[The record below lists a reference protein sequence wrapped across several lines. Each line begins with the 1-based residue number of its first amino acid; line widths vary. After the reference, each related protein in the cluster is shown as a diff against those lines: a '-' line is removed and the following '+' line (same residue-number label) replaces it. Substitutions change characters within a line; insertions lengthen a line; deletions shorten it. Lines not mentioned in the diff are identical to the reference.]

1 MGSTDMRAAAP
12 SGGATAIPRRLPG
25 VLNPLVRL
33 SLALLAVL
41 LALGLVVALRL
52 AQPDLGAGQIDMA
65 RPGPVTLHHQGQSLR
80 LLSLAPALG
89 GKGAAVAIPPDL
101 AIEDPDMLPSYA
113 ARRAFLQGQAQAVA
127 LLRDAAARGMPLR
140 ATVQP
145 IDGGAPFTL
154 LLPVAAHSRL
164 ADLPPDFW
172 VQVVC
177 GLTVLLI
184 AAFFYAL
191 RPGTGQRGSAP
202 EGLGGFVLAGLGV
215 GGAGFCA
222 AIYSSR
228 ALVMDPGLIYAA
240 SVGNHA
246 FTFLFGTGMIAL
258 FARYPRPV
266 LRWRSV
272 TLANAVI
279 LLSILLYRLELA
291 PHDLIRPQNITG
303 IIFLAIVA
311 LILLQLRATRRNPAD
326 RAALRWLGLSFL
338 LGSGVFVMLVALPVA
353 FDRESILSQGMSFI
367 PLCAIYVG
375 TALAFARYRLFDLDR
390 WAWRILFHMGVICL
404 LVSIDL
410 LVMVTL
416 SLSSPVAMAFA
427 VLTVGLLYFPLRD
440 HVFERWLAPR
450 RPDLAA
456 IYAGTVSIAFQIG
469 PAAKADAWRNLL
481 VRLFAPLQ
489 MEPAPDAPPEPVLG
503 SEGLSLTLPAQN
515 GAPALRLGF
524 AGGGRRLFNGADL
537 ALLAQVRALLR
548 AAEADRAAYEAAL
561 HQERRRIAR
570 DLHDD
575 VGANLLSALHSRND
589 EKQQDFLIEALADLR
604 QIASGLA
611 GRPVTLETQ
620 IAEMRAESRNR
631 AEAQGRALIWPLGS
645 ADASAAPLSYEV
657 QRNLTALHREALTNA
672 LAHGGPGAITIHADL
687 DGDTL
692 IYRME
697 NPLGPAAA
705 PAPRRG
711 NGLGNMA
718 TRAEALGGQITAHR
732 DETAQRHILTL
743 RIPLQGSTSPR
754 PHAAAAPFIAA

>member
-1 MGSTDMRAAAP
+1 MGVTDMRNAAP
-12 SGGATAIPRRLPG
+12 SGGAAAGARRLPG
-25 VLNPLVRL
+25 VFNPVVRL
-33 SLALLAVL
+33 SVALLAVL
-41 LALGLVVALRL
+41 LAMGLVFVLRL
-52 AQPDLGAGQIDMA
+52 AQPDLSAGQIDMA
-65 RPGPVTLHHQGQSLR
+65 RPGPVTLQHGGQSLR

-89 GKGAAVAIPPDL
+89 GKGAGVAIPADL

-113 ARRAFLQGQAQAVA
+113 ARRAFLQAQAMAMA
-127 LLRDAAARGMPLR
+127 LLRDAGARGMPLR

-145 IDGGAPFTL
+145 AEGGPPFTL

-164 ADLPPDFW
+164 ADLPRDFW
-172 VQVVC
+172 VQIGC

-184 AAFFYAL
+184 AAFFFAL
-191 RPGTGQRGSAP
+191 RPGTARRRSAP
-202 EGLGGFVLAGLGV
+202 EGLSGFVLAGLGV

-228 ALVMDPGLIYAA
+228 ALVMEPGLIFAA
-240 SVGNHA
+240 SLGNHA
-246 FTFLFGTGMIAL
+246 FTFLFGSGMMAL

-266 LRWRSV
+266 LRWRYV
-272 TLANAVI
+272 
-279 LLSILLYRLELA
+279 LLSSAALLVSILLYRLELA
-291 PHDLIRPQNITG
+291 PHSLIRPQNITG
-303 IIFLAIVA
+303 VIFLIIVA

-338 LGSGVFVMLVALPVA
+338 LGSGVFVMLVALPVV
-353 FDRESILSQGMSFI
+353 FEQESILSQGMSFI

-404 LVSIDL
+404 LVCVDL

-450 RPDLAA
+450 RPDMAA

-469 PAAKADAWRNLL
+469 PAAKAEAWRSLL
-481 VRLFAPLQ
+481 MRLFAPLQ
-489 MEPAPDAPPEPVLG
+489 MDPVPDAPPAPVLG
-503 SEGLSLTLPAQN
+503 DEGLSLTLPAQN
-515 GAPALRLGF
+515 GAPALRLAF

-537 ALLAQVRALLR
+537 ALLTQVHALLR
-548 AAEADRAAYEAAL
+548 AAEADRTAYEAAL

-575 VGANLLSALHSRND
+575 VGANLLSALHSRD
-589 EKQQDFLIEALADLR
+589 DAKRQDFLVEALADLR

-611 GRPVTLETQ
+611 GRPVTLESQ
-620 IAEMRAESRNR
+620 IAEMRAESHNR
-631 AEAQGRALIWPLGS
+631 AEAQGRTLIWPLGS
-645 ADASAAPLSYEV
+645 ADASADQLGYEV
-657 QRNLTALHREALTNA
+657 QRNLTALHREALSNA

-687 DGDTL
+687 DGDSL

-697 NPLGPAAA
+697 NPLGPTPPTA
-705 PAPRRG
+705 APRRG

-718 TRAEALGGQITAHR
+718 ARAEALGGRVTARR

-743 RIPLQGSTSPR
+743 RIPLHASPT
-754 PHAAAAPFIAA
+754 PTIAPAPFIAA